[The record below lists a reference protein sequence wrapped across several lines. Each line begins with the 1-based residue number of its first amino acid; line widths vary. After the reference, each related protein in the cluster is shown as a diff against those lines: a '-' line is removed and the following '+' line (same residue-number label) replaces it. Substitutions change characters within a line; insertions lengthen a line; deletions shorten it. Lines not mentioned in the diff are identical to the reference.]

1 MRPPFSRSVYGV
13 LWCCARFRQ
22 ISLISRFSGCSGWA
36 RASSLASEPLLSHLT
51 FPVHTSLLS
60 SSHASST
67 LLTLIRD
74 NHSLIDGTNYLRLK
88 RVQKYPVT
96 ETRQVSILF
105 ELLRCKSWAFVI
117 SDLVTFLSLCN
128 HRFVVFGIKHMHDG
142 TTFHWRMI
150 WVPCPVWYVVF
161 NVSTVEKDVIWWIT
175 RTRRVR
181 RFKWNTR
188 RSWSSSEER
197 RCTYLTVLSSL
208 QSLNWPQMRN
218 SMLFYRLEIGCI
230 WESLWGEPSSRPQ
243 EPEVWLLWI

>member
-1 MRPPFSRSVYGV
+1 MARMNQINKQVNEWMNKIVKLSNFLLNVSSLYLQKLFGCVPVLLMRPPFSRSVYGV

-96 ETRQVSILF
+96 ETRQVSILCLSF
-105 ELLRCKSWAFVI
+105 CAAKVGHVFFLI
-117 SDLVTFLSLCN
+117 LVWPERFCRSAIIVSL
-128 HRFVVFGIKHMHDG
+128 FSG
-142 TTFHWRMI
+142 
-150 WVPCPVWYVVF
+150 
-161 NVSTVEKDVIWWIT
+161 
-175 RTRRVR
+175 
-181 RFKWNTR
+181 
-188 RSWSSSEER
+188 
-197 RCTYLTVLSSL
+197 
-208 QSLNWPQMRN
+208 
-218 SMLFYRLEIGCI
+218 
-230 WESLWGEPSSRPQ
+230 
-243 EPEVWLLWI
+243 